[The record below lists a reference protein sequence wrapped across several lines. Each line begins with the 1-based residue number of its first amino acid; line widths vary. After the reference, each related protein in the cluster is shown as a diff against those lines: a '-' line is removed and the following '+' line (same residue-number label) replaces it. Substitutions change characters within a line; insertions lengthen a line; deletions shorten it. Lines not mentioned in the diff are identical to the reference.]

1 MKRLLANTLM
11 LAGGLTA
18 SSHLLALGLG
28 ELQLK
33 SALNQPLSAEI
44 ALLESQGLSQWE
56 IKPALA
62 SAADFERAGVDR
74 LYFLTKLD
82 FKVEGDRIV
91 VSSREPV
98 NEPFLNF
105 LIELNWP
112 AGRVL
117 REYTVLLDPPTFEE
131 QSIQP
136 LVATPYGATTE
147 TVAIQPPAQPAVV
160 NRWESEPAAPGSY
173 KVQKDDTLWEIALST
188 RPDRSVSAQQ
198 MMLAI
203 QAENPNAFIG
213 GNINRLKT
221 HQVLSIPDADRVR
234 AIAMGTAVQEVE
246 RQNRELNSAAQID
259 ATGRAGKNAV
269 AGADRSGG
277 EVRLV
282 APSSSDAESA
292 GASGDVAAT
301 LGSGRQQALEND
313 LAIALENVDK
323 SRRENQELRQ
333 RLEAL
338 EEQINTL
345 QRLITLKD
353 DQLAS
358 MQVEPAQ
365 VADDVAQQ
373 SEAVVAEAEQPVV
386 ETEQEAV
393 VESEDAVSEEAQ
405 APVDQVAAETEEAA
419 VDFNYAGDAEQS
431 AEASEPVAA
440 EAEAAKAAENAE
452 ERRKRIAA
460 LIAEQEE
467 ARRPEPTLVDQ
478 MMAQPQIPLAGL
490 GILALIGALVARM
503 LKKRKEAKEEQ
514 EDDLLGE
521 ELAFAE
527 GDVDAESL
535 DDLDF
540 DDELATAEF
549 DGEPLDELD
558 LGSEE
563 AESEEHFE
571 TIAQT
576 EDVIS
581 ESDIYIAY
589 GKFEQAVD
597 LLTDAI
603 AKEPSRSDLRLKLLE
618 VYVEMDESQ
627 LFAAEEGELQKL
639 GDRQASEQAQIMR
652 NRLSSPMAPMAGGDL
667 GEFAD
672 GGLSLDDDIPSL
684 DDGLGDEFADGI
696 DFGDALDMS
705 GDMSDEAV
713 LAESSDDVELT
724 AVDSGLEEVPTLD
737 LDDGLDFDL
746 SEEAP
751 VLDALESNEEAPLAE
766 LPAAA
771 DDSLDFDLSDFD
783 APAEQ
788 AGEEEILAEAIE
800 APVAEEDD
808 SLEFDL
814 SSFES
819 PAAEFGEAAPE
830 VAEEEVTEDDALTLD
845 FALDSDAAA
854 ADLEDLLDGKT
865 EGEDLSELSFDMEEE
880 TGFAAAEEDDL
891 QALEDELTALSGDD
905 TVVAEEAPVVAE
917 DGFDFSADMDDL
929 DSDLGALDDAELP
942 VAEETVADE
951 AEAFDVADLEDL
963 AGADEDLLALD
974 DSAESDADIPQIDE
988 VIEDRVEPVVPD
1000 DLDIS
1005 TGEIDLDELAAAED
1019 EFDFLAGTDEC
1030 ATKLDLARAYIDMED
1045 VDGARELL
1053 QEVVQEG
1060 SDQQKAEA
1068 RELMDGLS

>member
-386 ETEQEAV
+386 EAEQEAV

-405 APVDQVAAETEEAA
+405 APVDQVAAEAEEAA

-563 AESEEHFE
+563 AES
-571 TIAQT
+571 
-576 EDVIS
+576 
-581 ESDIYIAY
+581 
-589 GKFEQAVD
+589 
-597 LLTDAI
+597 
-603 AKEPSRSDLRLKLLE
+603 
-618 VYVEMDESQ
+618 
-627 LFAAEEGELQKL
+627 
-639 GDRQASEQAQIMR
+639 DRRCHQ
-652 NRLSSPMAPMAGGDL
+652 
-667 GEFAD
+667 
-672 GGLSLDDDIPSL
+672 
-684 DDGLGDEFADGI
+684 
-696 DFGDALDMS
+696 
-705 GDMSDEAV
+705 
-713 LAESSDDVELT
+713 
-724 AVDSGLEEVPTLD
+724 
-737 LDDGLDFDL
+737 
-746 SEEAP
+746 
-751 VLDALESNEEAPLAE
+751 
-766 LPAAA
+766 
-771 DDSLDFDLSDFD
+771 
-783 APAEQ
+783 
-788 AGEEEILAEAIE
+788 
-800 APVAEEDD
+800 
-808 SLEFDL
+808 
-814 SSFES
+814 
-819 PAAEFGEAAPE
+819 
-830 VAEEEVTEDDALTLD
+830 
-845 FALDSDAAA
+845 
-854 ADLEDLLDGKT
+854 
-865 EGEDLSELSFDMEEE
+865 
-880 TGFAAAEEDDL
+880 
-891 QALEDELTALSGDD
+891 
-905 TVVAEEAPVVAE
+905 
-917 DGFDFSADMDDL
+917 
-929 DSDLGALDDAELP
+929 
-942 VAEETVADE
+942 
-951 AEAFDVADLEDL
+951 
-963 AGADEDLLALD
+963 
-974 DSAESDADIPQIDE
+974 
-988 VIEDRVEPVVPD
+988 
-1000 DLDIS
+1000 
-1005 TGEIDLDELAAAED
+1005 
-1019 EFDFLAGTDEC
+1019 
-1030 ATKLDLARAYIDMED
+1030 
-1045 VDGARELL
+1045 
-1053 QEVVQEG
+1053 
-1060 SDQQKAEA
+1060 
-1068 RELMDGLS
+1068 

>member
-18 SSHLLALGLG
+18 SSNLLALGLG

-82 FKVEGDRIV
+82 FKVEGNRIV

-173 KVQKDDTLWEIALST
+173 KVQKDDTLWEIALAT
-188 RPDRSVSAQQ
+188 RPDRSVTAQQ

-234 AIAMGTAVQEVE
+234 AVAMGTAVQEVE

-269 AGADRSGG
+269 AGTDRSGG

-365 VADDVAQQ
+365 TAEDAVQQ
-373 SEAVVAEAEQPVV
+373 PEAVVAETEQSVV
-386 ETEQEAV
+386 ETEQDAA
-393 VESEDAVSEEAQ
+393 VESEEAVNEEAQ
-405 APVDQVAAETEEAA
+405 APVDQVAAGTEEAA
-419 VDFNYAGDAEQS
+419 VDFNYAGDAEQA

-440 EAEAAKAAENAE
+440 EAEAAKAAESAE
-452 ERRKRIAA
+452 ERRQRIAA

-535 DDLDF
+535 EDLDF
-540 DDELATAEF
+540 DDELATGEF

-558 LGSEE
+558 LGSDEE
-563 AESEEHFE
+563 ESEEHFE

-639 GDRQASEQAQIMR
+639 GDRQASEQAEIMR
-652 NRLSSPMAPMAGGDL
+652 NRLSSPLAPLAGSDASDI
-667 GEFAD
+667 AD

-713 LAESSDDVELT
+713 LAESAEDVELT

-751 VLDALESNEEAPLAE
+751 VLDALDSEEAPLVDAPTE
-766 LPAAA
+766 EN
-771 DDSLDFDLSDFD
+771 DSLDFDLSDFD
-783 APAEQ
+783 TPAEQ
-788 AGEEEILAEAIE
+788 VVEEDIPAETNE
-800 APVAEEDD
+800 AAVAESDD
-808 SLEFDL
+808 ALEFDL

-819 PAAEFGEAAPE
+819 PVAEADDSVVELAAED
-830 VAEEEVTEDDALTLD
+830 VAEDEALSLD
-845 FALDSDAAA
+845 FALDSDDAAS
-854 ADLEDLLDGKT
+854 DLEDLLDGKT
-865 EGEDLSELSFDMEEE
+865 EGEELSELSFDMEEE

-905 TVVAEEAPVVAE
+905 AVVAEEAPVVTE
-917 DGFDFSADMDDL
+917 GGFDFSADMDDL
-929 DSDLGALDDAELP
+929 DSDLGGLDDADIPL
-942 VAEETVADE
+942 AEETVADE
-951 AEAFDVADLEDL
+951 ASAFDVADLEEL

-974 DSAESDADIPQIDE
+974 DSAETDVDIPQIDE